1 MASDKVIRRYIAD
14 YPNSFHFI
22 MSPTDNHPDHAA
34 AGIALRRLKA
44 EGREAGQANVTRRCA
59 EWSRC
64 H

>member
-22 MSPTDNHPDHAA
+22 MSPTDNHPDDDAA

-44 EGREAGQANVTRRCA
+44 EDDRVR
-59 EWSRC
+59 
-64 H
+64 